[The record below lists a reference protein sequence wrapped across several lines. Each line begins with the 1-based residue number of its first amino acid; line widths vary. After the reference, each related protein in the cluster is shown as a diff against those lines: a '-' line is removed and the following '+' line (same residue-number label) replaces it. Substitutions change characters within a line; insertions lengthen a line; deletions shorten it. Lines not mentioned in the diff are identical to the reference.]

1 MAPSEK
7 YNSSVRDAAGATPA
21 AFLTA
26 LWGSPPPGRVLV
38 WTLPDKRSHWY
49 AHFDDIDRDMR
60 SHIHKNVYTG
70 VGIAPK
76 EGLQLT
82 PHKRLV
88 ECLVAGIPAIWADLD
103 VTHPIHRKAEK
114 LPPTREAV
122 LEALKE
128 LPMEPTLV
136 IDSGHGLQCWWILDE
151 PWLFADADER
161 EQARRATQWWHRM
174 IQEIFA
180 KQDWVVDSTFDL
192 ARVMR
197 LPGTTNNKDPEDR
210 REVTILEDRQHRHNR
225 ERFLELVP
233 PDFVASPPVAE
244 QVATGRPGA
253 GPPGRGS
260 EGATAYPSDLTIVS
274 DAQPNPVRLGALLK
288 AAPKFQLTWARQR
301 SDLRDRS
308 ASGYNMSIACYAVRA
323 GWPDQEVVNAMIY
336 WRCLH
341 SEDPK
346 VRGSYYA
353 RTLVKAKR
361 FVAQNRSDRPTVD
374 STSST
379 SQGEERG
386 KERRLEVHL
395 TADEGLNIEACVSAV
410 KLLNDPPILLS
421 ISDGKDIGVLT
432 SAEGKIEMEYC
443 VAARTHLEVTRRLR
457 FTKVSRRG
465 EAPVTPSVTL
475 MNLVHRALPQELP
488 RFNGFKRLPFLW
500 GKSLVTNPGYHAES
514 GYYLDAPDG
523 LDLTLPVSV
532 ALQIINEYL
541 GEFPF
546 QGPADKANAFSVIL
560 GCPLKALGNAP
571 GLFVDKPQ
579 SQTGA
584 TLLCRCLGAVIEGN
598 DPLLVTQGKSVGEFD
613 KRAVAALKEHPTVV
627 IFDNLNGLLDSDMA
641 ASGMTDAFFG
651 GRLLGGNDFIR
662 IPTRSLVLM
671 FTANNLIATRELQNR
686 CLRCRLDAND
696 PSPETRTNFRHRLPE
711 AVLTNR
717 VAIVSA
723 VSSIA
728 QRWVEAG
735 SPQGSPVLGSY
746 IDYTRAVSGL
756 LKFVGLDHLDGNR
769 RQMITDV
776 TPSWES
782 LDTLVLRW
790 WEKHDDN
797 PVRAVELLEFAE
809 ELDLKGFDD
818 RSRAASLSRRLG
830 HALNKVWEV
839 GDRVHVKL
847 LESGRDEKGRAKHGL
862 RYRLLL
868 LKV

>member
-1 MAPSEK
+1 M
-7 YNSSVRDAAGATPA
+7 
-21 AFLTA
+21 
-26 LWGSPPPGRVLV
+26 
-38 WTLPDKRSHWY
+38 
-49 AHFDDIDRDMR
+49 
-60 SHIHKNVYTG
+60 
-70 VGIAPK
+70 
-76 EGLQLT
+76 
-82 PHKRLV
+82 
-88 ECLVAGIPAIWADLD
+88 
-103 VTHPIHRKAEK
+103 
-114 LPPTREAV
+114 
-122 LEALKE
+122 
-128 LPMEPTLV
+128 
-136 IDSGHGLQCWWILDE
+136 
-151 PWLFADADER
+151 
-161 EQARRATQWWHRM
+161 
-174 IQEIFA
+174 
-180 KQDWVVDSTFDL
+180 
-192 ARVMR
+192 
-197 LPGTTNNKDPEDR
+197 
-210 REVTILEDRQHRHNR
+210 
-225 ERFLELVP
+225 
-233 PDFVASPPVAE
+233 
-244 QVATGRPGA
+244 
-253 GPPGRGS
+253 
-260 EGATAYPSDLTIVS
+260 
-274 DAQPNPVRLGALLK
+274 
-288 AAPKFQLTWARQR
+288 
-301 SDLRDRS
+301 
-308 ASGYNMSIACYAVRA
+308 
-323 GWPDQEVVNAMIY
+323 
-336 WRCLH
+336 
-341 SEDPK
+341 
-346 VRGSYYA
+346 
-353 RTLVKAKR
+353 
-361 FVAQNRSDRPTVD
+361 
-374 STSST
+374 
-379 SQGEERG
+379 
-386 KERRLEVHL
+386 
-395 TADEGLNIEACVSAV
+395 
-410 KLLNDPPILLS
+410 
-421 ISDGKDIGVLT
+421 
-432 SAEGKIEMEYC
+432 
-443 VAARTHLEVTRRLR
+443 
-457 FTKVSRRG
+457 
-465 EAPVTPSVTL
+465 
-475 MNLVHRALPQELP
+475 
-488 RFNGFKRLPFLW
+488 
-500 GKSLVTNPGYHAES
+500 
-514 GYYLDAPDG
+514 
-523 LDLTLPVSV
+523 
-532 ALQIINEYL
+532 
-541 GEFPF
+541 
-546 QGPADKANAFSVIL
+546 
-560 GCPLKALGNAP
+560 
-571 GLFVDKPQ
+571 DKPQ